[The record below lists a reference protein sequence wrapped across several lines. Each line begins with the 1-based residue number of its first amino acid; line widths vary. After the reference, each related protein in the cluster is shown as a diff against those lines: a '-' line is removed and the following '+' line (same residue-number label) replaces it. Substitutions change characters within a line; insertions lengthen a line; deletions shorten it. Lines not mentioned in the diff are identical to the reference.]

1 MHESTSPGLHSEDAG
16 RPTDG
21 AASTALPPL
30 DAQRPI
36 PRHQPFV
43 HDLVGVLRAPVQAW
57 SRPDGAMLG
66 AGAEGIYL
74 GDTRVVS
81 DLRCD
86 ARAADL
92 SPLGVQVRAAD
103 EIVHRDVVSTADRA
117 GDPLLTLERTRTA
130 HADGFREQLR
140 LVSDDDRPRR
150 VVLRLAL
157 IADGMSMSAVK
168 DHRLALAE
176 GEARPAV
183 TLEPG
188 TARWPI
194 GTEGGRARLTV
205 GAGTV
210 SRGPDEVLSADGP
223 IVTWT
228 VALEAPARGEALASW
243 RLDLDDPSVP
253 FEAASEPWA
262 GAIAPSAAVT
272 DPVAS
277 TDPAASIE
285 PGTAT
290 APTPESRAV
299 DRLLRSSLSD
309 LDALRLQVP
318 GEPAQTFF
326 AAGAPWFFTLF
337 GRDALI
343 AASLA
348 LPVDRSIAEGTL
360 RTLAR
365 HQGTIVDVETAQQP
379 GKILH
384 EVRAQGMD
392 MVETRLPPVYYGT
405 IDATPLWIELLHD
418 ARRAGLDDAVLAELR
433 PALEA
438 ASLWLLEHA
447 DADGDALLEYLDDS
461 GHGLANQGWKDSG
474 DSIRFADGSV
484 ATGAIAPA
492 EVQGYAYA
500 AARHAADLLEESDLL
515 EEPDLL
521 EESGPVEKSTLLE
534 GSRDGSSTSLPGR
547 LRAWAERLHARFH
560 ETFWCEDELGP
571 FVALALDGE
580 KHPVT
585 GVASNMGHL
594 LGTGILDAAQERQ
607 VVDRLLHLSLFSGF
621 GIRTLS
627 TTNGAYGPLRYHG
640 GSVWTHDTG
649 YILRGL
655 LRAGFDA
662 EAQVVARGLLRAADG
677 FDQRLP
683 ELFGGTSGDDV
694 DPPLPYP
701 AACRPQAWAAASAV
715 PVAQALGALP
725 R

>member
-1 MHESTSPGLHSEDAG
+1 
-16 RPTDG
+16 
-21 AASTALPPL
+21 
-30 DAQRPI
+30 
-36 PRHQPFV
+36 
-43 HDLVGVLRAPVQAW
+43 
-57 SRPDGAMLG
+57 MLG

-86 ARAADL
+86 GHAADL
-92 SPLGVQVRAAD
+92 SSLGVQVRAAG

-117 GDPLLTLERTRTA
+117 GDPLLTLERTRMA

-140 LVSDDDRPRR
+140 LVSDDDRPRHLT
-150 VVLRLAL
+150 LRLGL
-157 IADGMSMSAVK
+157 IADGMTMSAVK
-168 DHRLALAE
+168 DHRLALSQ
-176 GEARPAV
+176 GDARPAV
-183 TLEPG
+183 TTEG
-188 TARWPI
+188 DNASWPI
-194 GTEGGRARLTV
+194 GTDGGHARLTV
-205 GAGTV
+205 GAGTA
-210 SRGPDEVLSADGP
+210 SRGSAEVLSTAGP

-228 VALEAPARGEALASW
+228 VALETPACGEALASW
-243 RLDLDDPSVP
+243 RLELDDPSVP
-253 FEAASEPWA
+253 FEAPSEPWA
-262 GAIAPSAAVT
+262 SAIAPSAA
-272 DPVAS
+272 S
-277 TDPAASIE
+277 TEPAVWIEPADSIE
-285 PGTAT
+285 PCA
-290 APTPESRAV
+290 AQALTPEARAV
-299 DRLLRSSLSD
+299 DRLLRCSLSD

-337 GRDALI
+337 GRDSLI

-348 LPVDRSIAEGTL
+348 LPVDRSMAEGTL

-365 HQGTIVDVETAQQP
+365 RQGTVVDVETAQQP

-392 MVETRLPPVYYGT
+392 MVETYLPPVYYGT

-418 ARRAGLDDAVLAELR
+418 ARRAGLGDGVLAELR
-433 PALEA
+433 PALES

-447 DADGDALLEYLDDS
+447 DADGDSLLEYLDDS

-484 ATGAIAPA
+484 ATGAITPA

-500 AARHAADLLEESDLL
+500 AARHAADLLEESDPV
-515 EEPDLL
+515 EGSD
-521 EESGPVEKSTLLE
+521 PVEKSTLLE
-534 GSRDGSSTSLPGR
+534 GFRDGSSTSLPGR

-607 VVDRLLHLSLFSGF
+607 VVDRLLHPSLFSGF

-683 ELFGGTSGDDV
+683 ELFGGTSSDDV

-701 AACRPQAWAAASAV
+701 SSCRPQAWAAASAV

>member
-1 MHESTSPGLHSEDAG
+1 MHESTAPGLHPEDTETPTGAG
-16 RPTDG
+16 
-21 AASTALPPL
+21 ASSALPPL
-30 DAQRPI
+30 DAQRPT
-36 PRHQPFV
+36 PLHQPFV
-43 HDLVGVLRAPVQAW
+43 HDLVGVFRAPIQAW
-57 SRPDGAMLG
+57 SQPDGAMLG

-86 ARAADL
+86 GHAADL
-92 SPLGVQVRAAD
+92 SSLGVQVRAAG

-130 HADGFREQLR
+130 DAEGIREQLR
-140 LVSDDDRPRR
+140 LVSDDDRPRHLT
-150 VVLRLAL
+150 LRLGL
-157 IADGMSMSAVK
+157 IADGMTMSAVK
-168 DHRLALAE
+168 DHRLALSQ
-176 GEARPAV
+176 GDARPAV
-183 TLEPG
+183 TTEG
-188 TARWPI
+188 DNASWPI
-194 GTEGGRARLTV
+194 GTDGGHARLTV
-205 GAGTV
+205 GAGTA
-210 SRGPDEVLSADGP
+210 SRGSAEVLSADGP

-243 RLDLDDPSVP
+243 CLDLDDPSVP

-262 GAIAPSAAVT
+262 GVTAPSAAVT

-277 TDPAASIE
+277 TDPAASSE

-392 MVETRLPPVYYGT
+392 MVETHLPPVYYGT

-418 ARRAGLDDAVLAELR
+418 ARRAGLDDAVHAELR

-484 ATGAIAPA
+484 AAGAIAPA

-515 EEPDLL
+515 EGSD
-521 EESGPVEKSTLLE
+521 PVERSTLLE

-701 AACRPQAWAAASAV
+701 SSCRPQAWAAASAV
-715 PVAQALGALP
+715 PVAQTLGALP